1 MPWWR
6 SLLPRSLRRR
16 RPQGSPWNAGGEG
29 TEPIQHPSTDDHED
43 FAAQGD
49 ERTPFVLEVNDVLD
63 LHAFAPKEVPEAVET
78 YLEEARRKGF
88 SIVRII
94 HGKGI
99 GVQRE
104 RVRSVLSRTP
114 FVARFR
120 EAPIEAGGWGAT
132 LVWLKTNQQGE
143 EGTIL

>member
-1 MPWWR
+1 MPFWQVFLSQLFR
-6 SLLPRSLRRR
+6 THRAPECSTRDDDESI
-16 RPQGSPWNAGGEG
+16 AVEG
-29 TEPIQHPSTDDHED
+29 NEQ
-43 FAAQGD
+43 
-49 ERTPFVLEVNDVLD
+49 TPFVLEVNDVLD
-63 LHAFAPKEVPEAVET
+63 LHAFAPKEISEAVEI
-78 YLEEARRKGF
+78 YLEEARKKGF

-120 EAPIEAGGWGAT
+120 DAPIEAGGWGAT
-132 LVWLKTNQQGE
+132 LVWFK
-143 EGTIL
+143 